1 MWRMIIDS
9 GAALKFSSRPG
20 QKSLLDKMRYTS
32 YNDREGEVLQERKK
46 ESQCLKTVFEDSV

>member
-1 MWRMIIDS
+1 MIIDS

-20 QKSLLDKMRYTS
+20 QKSLLDKMRYNS